1 MIRNS
6 DDKTNFPHKLLLT
19 NRHVSN
25 LRRDFANNLLTYI
38 KLLKAQLSKII
49 QSGVFFGW
57 LLGPLLKTSLPLI
70 YIFFYLRV
78 RNNDTNSIKWRN
90 GRYYGNS

>member
-1 MIRNS
+1 MIGNS

-25 LRRDFANNLLTYI
+25 LRRDFANNLSAYI
-38 KLLKAQLSKII
+38 KRLKAQLSKII
-49 QSGVFFGW
+49 QSGVFLGS

-70 YIFFYLRV
+70 IFFL
-78 RNNDTNSIKWRN
+78 S
-90 GRYYGNS
+90 

>member
-49 QSGVFFGW
+49 QSGVF
-57 LLGPLLKTSLPLI
+57 LG
-70 YIFFYLRV
+70 
-78 RNNDTNSIKWRN
+78 
-90 GRYYGNS
+90 